1 MTKEKVQLTIVVIG
15 FVDSDVPT
23 TTNMKTAEKEI
34 QKVNLHL
41 NESIL
46 LSAMC

>member
-1 MTKEKVQLTIVVIG
+1 MPKEKVQLTIVVIG

-34 QKVNLHL
+34 QKGTVARAD
-41 NESIL
+41 S
-46 LSAMC
+46 ST